1 MSWIDHQVP
10 GQICHTSPICWSVL
24 NQALNQAPNRRRLL
38 PVPGDGS
45 GSGFLSWGTPS
56 LGSQVFRCAH
66 GTHGM
71 GMKLDKASSLQVLTI
86 LDPTWSNKQILIN
99 KKGCVSKP
107 NGNSWS
113 LKQPWNISMC
123 VSIPQ
128 SPAPAILGWPKKG
141 SARVTCLQVW
151 STAMPNLKDS
161 PQPPLPRSRGEKTTA
176 AMVHSKMRFSLSG
189 KCCNGAKVD
198 FSWPLSTLWSTCL
211 YLILKQSSTRI
222 YQQYIHANAPRWS
235 RLPADK
241 KLQRATLRQADWLHF
256 KPQVNRQFQNTKTML
271 QIHVLGFHIHSVSRD
286 LHPPDM
292 GSKRSRSVI
301 PSHEP
306 LELEL
311 VKRILCFIL

>member
-10 GQICHTSPICWSVL
+10 GQICHTSPICWSV
-24 NQALNQAPNRRRLL
+24 LNQAPNRRRLL

-128 SPAPAILGWPKKG
+128 SPAPAILGWPKKRIRTG
-141 SARVTCLQVW
+141 DVPPSLIHRYAKPQRFATATTSKIPWGGNNCCHGAFEDEIFTQWKVLQW
-151 STAMPNLKDS
+151 CKSGFFLTTFHSLIHLSLLDS
-161 PQPPLPRSRGEKTTA
+161 QAIFYQDLPAIYSCKC
-176 AMVHSKMRFSLSG
+176 SKMITL
-189 KCCNGAKVD
+189 A
-198 FSWPLSTLWSTCL
+198 SWQET
-211 YLILKQSSTRI
+211 
-222 YQQYIHANAPRWS
+222 
-235 RLPADK
+235 PAGNVE
-241 KLQRATLRQADWLHF
+241 ASWLTTF
-256 KPQVNRQFQNTKTML
+256 
-271 QIHVLGFHIHSVSRD
+271 
-286 LHPPDM
+286 
-292 GSKRSRSVI
+292 
-301 PSHEP
+301 
-306 LELEL
+306 
-311 VKRILCFIL
+311 

>member
-1 MSWIDHQVP
+1 VSQSQMEILEVW
-10 GQICHTSPICWSVL
+10 
-24 NQALNQAPNRRRLL
+24 N
-38 PVPGDGS
+38 
-45 GSGFLSWGTPS
+45 S
-56 LGSQVFRCAH
+56 LEIYRCVFR
-66 GTHGM
+66 
-71 GMKLDKASSLQVLTI
+71 SLNPRHRQFWV
-86 LDPTWSNKQILIN
+86 DQKN
-99 KKGCVSKP
+99 
-107 NGNSWS
+107 
-113 LKQPWNISMC
+113 
-123 VSIPQ
+123 
-128 SPAPAILGWPKKG
+128 G

-161 PQPPLPRSRGEKTTA
+161 PQPPLPRSHGGKTTA

-256 KPQVNRQFQNTKTML
+256 KPQVNRQFQNTKNRAPNSCPGISYSFSIERLT
-271 QIHVLGFHIHSVSRD
+271 
-286 LHPPDM
+286 PPDM

-311 VKRILCFIL
+311 VKRILCFILWLGFIKEKLYLEKPSLAM